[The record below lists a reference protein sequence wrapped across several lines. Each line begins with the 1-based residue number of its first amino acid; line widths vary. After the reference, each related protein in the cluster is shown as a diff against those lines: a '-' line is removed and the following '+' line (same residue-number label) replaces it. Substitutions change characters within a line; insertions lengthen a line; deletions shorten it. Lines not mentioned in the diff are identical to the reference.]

1 MLIAAAVR
9 ICLLLAS
16 YPVVSETFIW
26 EAVRWLSDAGHD
38 ISIVTER
45 RGSLPEAREGSD
57 RPPVVPTVCL
67 PESTFRLLLSSPLR
81 VVATSL
87 SLLRSRPARPFKS
100 LLRALPD
107 PVRQADVLLAHFGT
121 EGLKWMPAASLAG
134 RPLAVFFHGLDATEV
149 LSRAPRYYD
158 SLFASRV
165 GLVTNSEYLKGC
177 LVAAGASRE
186 RVAIVP
192 YGTDP
197 ALTRTTPESTRTA
210 RRILTIARL
219 VEKKGVADALRAFAR
234 VQPQLEQPWTFEI
247 VGDGPLRA
255 ELEALAGTLGI
266 EESVEFRG
274 ALPRAEVFAALRRCS
289 VFVLASKVAPSG
301 DTEGTPVSI
310 IEAATLGR
318 AVVSTLHAGIP
329 EIVPKAAEPCGYL
342 VAEGDVDALA
352 RAFERLAR
360 DPEERERWGNA
371 CRTFATE
378 RHSAPAHVDA
388 LVRALGQF
396 ASVPA
401 QAN

>member
-26 EAVRWLSDAGHD
+26 EAVRWLGDAGHD
-38 ISIVTER
+38 VSIVTER
-45 RGSLPEAREGSD
+45 RGDMLGAREGSD

-67 PESTFRLLLSSPLR
+67 PESKFRLLLGSPLR
-81 VVATSL
+81 ALSTSL
-87 SLLRSRPARPFKS
+87 ALLRSRPERPFKA
-100 LLRALPD
+100 LLRTLPD
-107 PVRQADVLLAHFGT
+107 SVRRADVLLAHFGT
-121 EGLKWMPAASLAG
+121 EGLKWMPAAAVAG

-158 SLFASRV
+158 AMFASGV
-165 GLVTNSEYLKGC
+165 GLLTNSEYLKSR
-177 LVAAGASRE
+177 LVTAGAARE

-197 ALTRTTPESTRTA
+197 ALTHAVPESPRRA

-234 VQPQLEQPWTFEI
+234 LQSELEERWTFEI

-255 ELEALAGTLGI
+255 ELEALARTLGI
-266 EESVEFRG
+266 AESVEFRG
-274 ALPRAEVFAALRRCS
+274 ALPRAEVFTALRRCAL
-289 VFVLASKVAPSG
+289 FVLASKVAPSG

-329 EIVPKAAEPCGYL
+329 EIVPKEAEQLGYL
-342 VAEGDVDALA
+342 VPEGDVDALA
-352 RAFERLAR
+352 RAFDRLAR
-360 DPEERERWGNA
+360 DPEERERWGNT
-371 CRTFATE
+371 CRAFAAE
-378 RHSAPAHVDA
+378 RHSAAAHVDA
-388 LVRALGQF
+388 LVRALGEF
-396 ASVPA
+396 ASIPA
-401 QAN
+401 RTN